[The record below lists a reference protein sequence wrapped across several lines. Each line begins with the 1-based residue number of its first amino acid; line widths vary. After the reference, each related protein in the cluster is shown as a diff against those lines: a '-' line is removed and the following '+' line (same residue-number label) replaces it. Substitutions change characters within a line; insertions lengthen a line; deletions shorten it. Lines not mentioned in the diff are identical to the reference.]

1 VPQTYNQHKGA
12 GGHTAAMPEGLAE
25 FFVRACSP
33 AGGVVIDPF
42 AGSGTTSVVAR
53 RLGRRAGGL
62 EIHKAFVEA
71 AGQRLRA
78 EQPPGDL
85 PVVIGSVL

>member
-33 AGGVVIDPF
+33 AGGVVLDPF
-42 AGSGTTSVVAR
+42 AGSGTTAVVAR
-53 RLGRRAGGL
+53 RLGRQAGGL
-62 EIHKAFVEA
+62 EIHRGFVDA
-71 AGQRLRA
+71 ARERLRA
-78 EQPPGDL
+78 GEPDGT
-85 PVVIGSVL
+85 PVTIQSAR